1 MVATRQLQIVQM
13 NPTAVAKLFSGRVHY
28 AWVVLVVMFCAM
40 LAGVG
45 VRAAPGVMILPLKRA
60 FGWDVGTIS
69 GAVSIN
75 IILLGFTGP
84 FLTGLVQTIGLKR
97 TILGCLGLLACGTG
111 LSVFMTAP
119 WQLFLTWG
127 LMVGIGA
134 GAGAVGMAAAVA
146 NRWFVARSG
155 LAMGLLSAAN
165 AAGQLVFLPLLAMLA
180 ERYGWQGVAVAVT
193 LAIAVMIPV
202 IAILLPEFARGY
214 RSRPLWRVRR
224 SFGRGRNRA
233 IRSSSRWQHCFAPR
247 GHSISGC

>member
-1 MVATRQLQIVQM
+1 MEGCRS
-13 NPTAVAKLFSGRVHY
+13 SGRAIRDDFDPLSSRLPARARMTPTTFARLCAGRMHY
-28 AWVVLVVMFCAM
+28 AWIVLAVVFFAM

-45 VRAAPGVMILPLKRA
+45 VRAAPGVMILPLQRA
-60 FGWDVGTIS
+60 FGWDVSTIS
-69 GAVSIN
+69 GAVSVN
-75 IILLGFTGP
+75 IILLGVLGP
-84 FLTGLVQTIGLKR
+84 FLTGLVDVVGLKR
-97 TILGCLGLLACGTG
+97 TIIGCMALLACGTG

-180 ERYGWQGVAVAVT
+180 ERYGWQGVAVVVT

-202 IAILLPEFARGY
+202 IVILLPE
-214 RSRPLWRVRR
+214 SP
-224 SFGRGRNRA
+224 
-233 IRSSSRWQHCFAPR
+233 
-247 GHSISGC
+247 